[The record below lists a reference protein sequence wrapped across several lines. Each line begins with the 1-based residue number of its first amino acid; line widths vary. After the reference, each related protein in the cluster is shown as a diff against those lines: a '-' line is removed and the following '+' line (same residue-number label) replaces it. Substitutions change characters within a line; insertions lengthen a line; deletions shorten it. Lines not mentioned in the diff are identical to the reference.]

1 MHDVEHHQAVSVF
14 QILCNGG
21 GQLLRMVVELVHQY
35 AAHEG
40 SAAEDTAQLLAGT
53 FHAVPD
59 ALLCLAVGLVP
70 DYVVALLILLDG
82 DVGVVVAGGIE
93 VQKLVIAVVL
103 ILRCGPVELLRGV
116 VFTAGEVYLLH
127 SKRDTMHRCMCRR
140 KYWG

>member
-1 MHDVEHHQAVSVF
+1 MHDVEHHQAVSVL

-82 DVGVVVAGGIE
+82 DVGEIGRAHV
-93 VQKLVIAVVL
+93 
-103 ILRCGPVELLRGV
+103 
-116 VFTAGEVYLLH
+116 
-127 SKRDTMHRCMCRR
+127 
-140 KYWG
+140 

>member
-1 MHDVEHHQAVSVF
+1 
-14 QILCNGG
+14 
-21 GQLLRMVVELVHQY
+21 HQY

-116 VFTAGEVYLLH
+116 VFTAGEVYPYFIV
-127 SKRDTMHRCMCRR
+127 RGIPCTGVCAE
-140 KYWG
+140 